1 MADKVDK
8 AKMGRASQNK
18 GKRGER
24 ELAAII
30 RSYGFADAR
39 RGQQYCGSSGDAD
52 VIGIPGVHI
61 ECKRVEN
68 LRLWDSLDQSIWDAR
83 EGEIP
88 VVAHRKSRKPWVVIL
103 QLDDFLRILGG
114 SENDTDDDDGSEVG

>member
-1 MADKVDK
+1 MVDK
-8 AKMGRASQNK
+8 AKIGRASREK

-30 RSYGFADAR
+30 RSYGFVDAR
-39 RGQQYCGSSGDAD
+39 RGQQYCGASGDAD
-52 VIGIPGVHI
+52 VTGIPGVHI

-68 LRLWDSLDQSIWDAR
+68 LRLWDALDQSIWDAR

-114 SENDTDDDDGSEVG
+114 SDDTDDDGREAD

>member
-1 MADKVDK
+1 MAADKEK
-8 AKMGRASQNK
+8 LGRAARIK
-18 GKRGER
+18 GKRGEL
-24 ELAAII
+24 ELASII
-30 RSYGFADAR
+30 RSYGFSEAR
-39 RGQQYCGSSGDAD
+39 RGQQYCGASGDAD

-68 LRLWDSLDQSIWDAR
+68 LRLWDALDQSIWDAR
-83 EGEIP
+83 DGEIP

-114 SENDTDDDDGSEVG
+114 SDDTDDDGREVD